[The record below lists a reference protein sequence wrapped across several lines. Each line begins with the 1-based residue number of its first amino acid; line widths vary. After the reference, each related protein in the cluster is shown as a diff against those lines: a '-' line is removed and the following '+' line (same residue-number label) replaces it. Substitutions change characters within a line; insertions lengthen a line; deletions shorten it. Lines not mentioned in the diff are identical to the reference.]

1 MFPGE
6 KNQLLKDKDFYDP
19 VGKRFE
25 AFRRVLGLTREQ
37 LAANL
42 DVSIKTIEEIEN
54 GETLPDFNILNYLH
68 KEYGLDINWMLF
80 GDGVV
85 ISSRLMEARKELK
98 TKKPKKI
105 SVKSRETN
113 ELWELL
119 KVPEIGNIIF
129 GKMEEAK
136 MIFRD
141 QVEAL
146 RRCQELTRN
155 GIKRR
160 NP

>member
-6 KNQLLKDKDFYDP
+6 KNQLLSDKDFYDP
-19 VGKRFE
+19 VRKRFE

-37 LAANL
+37 LAAKLN
-42 DVSIKTIEEIEN
+42 VSIKAVEEIEK
-54 GETLPDFNILNYLH
+54 GESLPDLYMLYYLH

-85 ISSRLMEARKELK
+85 ISSRLMDARKELK

-113 ELWELL
+113 ELWELM
-119 KVPEIGNIIF
+119 KVPEIEKSIF
-129 GKMEEAK
+129 AKMEQAK
-136 MIFRD
+136 MIYKD
-141 QVEAL
+141 QIEAL
-146 RRCQELTRN
+146 QRCHQLT
-155 GIKRR
+155 GGKSKHG
-160 NP
+160 